1 MQQLEQDVEMR
12 LGYVTEEANKSSRRA
27 AWALEQVDAAQAAS
41 AEAEAKLCRLRMRS
55 DQWRKAAKVTAALAG
70 GGNNGGLMVERTESL
85 DTEYNGSIGG
95 KLMGYVLTNKYFRAE
110 GVCTNKKV
118 HENVQPD

>member
-95 KLMGYVLTNKYFRAE
+95 KLMGSNLACLVSEGFLTLFDCWQSYLMYE
-110 GVCTNKKV
+110 Y
-118 HENVQPD
+118 